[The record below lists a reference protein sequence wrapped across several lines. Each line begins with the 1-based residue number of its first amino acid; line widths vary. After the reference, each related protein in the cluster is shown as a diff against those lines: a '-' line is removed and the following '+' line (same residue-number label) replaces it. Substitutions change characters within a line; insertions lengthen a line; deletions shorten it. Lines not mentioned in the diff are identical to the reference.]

1 MPFHPSAYYVNTH
14 IPTTLST
21 FPKCDMVHSFRSFGG
36 FAFDRVRG
44 KPVTLDIGFGPFKTR
59 VIGPKD
65 YEKQEGQIDYTI
77 DLDKTKPAE
86 LPLAFLSGGV
96 KFTGDAIGVSTS
108 QAYAVVC

>member
-1 MPFHPSAYYVNTH
+1 M
-14 IPTTLST
+14 
-21 FPKCDMVHSFRSFGG
+21 
-36 FAFDRVRG
+36 
-44 KPVTLDIGFGPFKTR
+44 TLDIGFGPFKTR